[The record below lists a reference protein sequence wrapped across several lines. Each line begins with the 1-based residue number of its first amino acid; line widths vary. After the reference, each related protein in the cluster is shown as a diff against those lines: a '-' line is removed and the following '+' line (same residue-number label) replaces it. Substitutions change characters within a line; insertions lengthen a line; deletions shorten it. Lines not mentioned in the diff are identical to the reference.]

1 MLRLRNTLTRAL
13 EEFRPL
19 EDNQVRMYACGPTV
33 YDYGHIGNFRTFV
46 AVDVLRR
53 YLKYLGYE
61 VLHVMNITDVEDK
74 IIRNMLQQGK
84 SLKEYTEFYSE
95 AFLQDCQSLN
105 IERAEIIPRATDH
118 IPEMIVIMNRL
129 SARGYTYQ
137 SDGSLYF
144 SINSFAGYGKLS
156 GLKLEGNLAGARVDV
171 DEYEKADARDF
182 VLWKGPKE
190 AGEPQWD
197 SPFGVGRPGWH
208 LECSAMSMKYL
219 GESFDIHAGGVDLIF
234 PHHENEIAQ
243 SEGATG
249 KPFVRTWFHA
259 EFLLVEGEK
268 MSKSKGNYYTVR
280 DLIKQGFSPMAI
292 RYLLVSVPYRTQLNF
307 TLDGL
312 RGAESATEKLR
323 NFRRRVKEYQSAA
336 GAHERVTEIVAK
348 ARDAFEAGMNDDL
361 NTSSALAALH
371 DLRRDVN
378 IAIDAGEFGAD
389 DRTAVL
395 DFIERANAVLGVLG
409 AEDEQVDAQ
418 LVAEIDS
425 LIDERNAA
433 RKNRDFKRADEIR
446 HQLGERGILLEDT
459 PQGTK
464 WKRKP

>member
-19 EDNQVRMYACGPTV
+19 QGNRVRMYACGPTV

-53 YLKYLGYE
+53 YLKYLGYD
-61 VLHVMNITDVEDK
+61 VQHVMNITDVEDK

-84 SLKEYTEFYSE
+84 SLKEYTEFYIE
-95 AFLQDCQSLN
+95 AFLRDCESLN

-118 IPEMIVIMNRL
+118 INEMIEIMNRL
-129 SARGYTYQ
+129 SEHGYTYK

-144 SINSFAGYGKLS
+144 SINSFAGYGRLS
-156 GLKLEGNLAGARVDV
+156 GLKLEGNQAGARVDV

-219 GESFDIHAGGVDLIF
+219 GESFDLHAGGVDLIF

-249 KPFVRTWFHA
+249 KPFVKTWFHV

-280 DLIKQGFSPMAI
+280 DLIKQGFSAVAI
-292 RYLLVSVPYRTQLNF
+292 RYLLLSVPYRTQLNF

-312 RGAESATEKLR
+312 RGAESAIEKLR
-323 NFRRRVKEYQSAA
+323 NFRRRVGDYEGAA
-336 GAHERVTEIVAK
+336 GAHPRVTEIITK
-348 ARDAFEAGMNDDL
+348 AREAFEAGMNEDL
-361 NTSSALAALH
+361 NTAGALAALH

-389 DRTAVL
+389 DRQAVL
-395 DFIERANAVLGVLG
+395 GFLERADAALGVLG
-409 AEDEQVDAQ
+409 AAQDEGVDAQ
-418 LVAEIDS
+418 LAAEVEA
-425 LIDERNAA
+425 LIAERNAS

-446 HQLGERGILLEDT
+446 NQLSERGILLEDT

-464 WKRKP
+464 WKRK